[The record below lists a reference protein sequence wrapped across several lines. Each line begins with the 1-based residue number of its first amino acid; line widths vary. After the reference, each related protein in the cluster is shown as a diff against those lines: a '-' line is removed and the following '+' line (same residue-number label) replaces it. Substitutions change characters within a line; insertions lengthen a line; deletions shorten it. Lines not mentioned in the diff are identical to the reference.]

1 MKFKIMTWNVENF
14 FPVGVGAGPKTPAEY
29 DAKLANLAAVI
40 QGQDPDVIALQEV
53 GDQGHAQP
61 RPLTDLAN
69 KLGGTYR
76 SEVSHHSDTRGI
88 RVALLVR
95 STLNAAA
102 QTEITQLDT
111 APPLNFQSLDG
122 TPLTEMGRGAI
133 HLRVQVANQSIHV
146 ITAHLKSKL
155 LEFPGNKFTTK
166 DEDLRVRVAA
176 AALARRCAEA
186 AALRMRV
193 TTLRKNTPNETVILL
208 GDLNDGPAAATTE
221 MLYGPSGSQPDVG
234 QPGTGFDKPDE
245 GDAQRLF
252 NVTGLIPPDRRYS
265 RIFQGK
271 KELIDHILVSVNMVP
286 QKDPTH
292 KVHPQVDS
300 LVDYGAQGAAG
311 GLPSVSEDPHERQG
325 KPASDHAP
333 VVATFDI

>member
-14 FPVGVGAGPKTPAEY
+14 FPVGVGAGPKTQAEF
-29 DAKLANLAAVI
+29 DAKLATLVRVI
-40 QGQDPDVIALQEV
+40 HSQDPDVVALQEV
-53 GDQGHAQP
+53 GDQGHALP
-61 RPLTDLAN
+61 RPLTDLVK
-69 KLGGTYR
+69 KLGGTYHT
-76 SEVSHHSDTRGI
+76 EVSVHPDGRGI

-95 STLNAAA
+95 NTLKIEP
-102 QTEITQLDT
+102 QTEITKLDT
-111 APPLNFQSLDG
+111 APPLKFQALDG
-122 TPLTEMGRGAI
+122 TTLTEMGRGAV
-133 HLRVQVANQSIHV
+133 HARVNVATKRVHI

-286 QKDPTH
+286 QKDPNH